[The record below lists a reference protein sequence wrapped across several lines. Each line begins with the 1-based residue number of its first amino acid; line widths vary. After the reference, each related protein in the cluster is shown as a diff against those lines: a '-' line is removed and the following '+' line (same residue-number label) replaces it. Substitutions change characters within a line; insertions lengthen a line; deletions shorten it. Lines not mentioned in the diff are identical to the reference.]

1 MLATAVRSFVSSE
14 NSTNLFVVVT
24 GLQKELAVEQI
35 RACYEN
41 VGGVLRMKVY
51 STPSFQN
58 IAILELDNPET
69 FMRASCRR
77 VHVGSYHNQAIYAY
91 RQQMPELGQ
100 LIRKKTKLKMQYEIR
115 DERDPRDF
123 KDSLL
128 QFLSKTCGFFN
139 VKKCRCVGLRGD
151 ITLSVEPSFSLSKIS
166 SSPFFTF
173 QKETVSFTYI
183 VDELDESSLAN
194 ILIPKHL
201 TLSPQEPSRGANL
214 NFVISTFCQN
224 MIDGQVAA
232 PDRTSCDQNESGI
245 QSLALSLENT
255 TQDHLEE
262 LDCSE
267 IEKAYR
273 TYFLEGH
280 ANAEK
285 SSIFRKF
292 PAYFSETENF
302 SFLENFGNKLLSNY
316 YRKGPLQIPESPEE
330 KPNPA
335 SGILAKESLQIAPL
349 RLDKTVKPTA
359 TPQPNGPSVPV
370 ELKVVEIL
378 HRLVQV
384 SALSSGSSPCALAR
398 EVYSSIAAKID
409 PETPSQQMLR
419 VTLKIL
425 KTKYRKVKRRER
437 KRDGRLGREVD
448 DQDESGD
455 EDQLGAPKADGHPLV
470 CEVVSQLQTSQETG
484 YTFSNQDLWR
494 VLQSCDPEWRDFIW
508 KYRTNEEYMNT
519 DLAAHLSGMQEENK
533 PFVQLNNLYHNLPNS
548 AQHSKYPRNP
558 TEAYDHLPFYE
569 QKPYQSKDLRIN
581 GTPSANLLGRAPSVT
596 PTVKAS
602 TFDPFSTGFRL
613 SSTANLPLELKHKVQ
628 RVHQPKTSPNTSV
641 PLNTTSPSTHSE
653 AGTPS
658 PPVTSDDRW
667 IAQHLESNLRFN
679 RMVSPIL
686 WR

>member
-14 NSTNLFVVVT
+14 NSTNLFVVNT

-35 RACYEN
+35 RSCYEN

-51 STPSFQN
+51 SAPSFQN
-58 IAILELDNPET
+58 IAILELDNAET

-77 VHVGSYHNQAIYAY
+77 VHVGNYHNQAIYAY

-100 LIRKKTKLKMQYEIR
+100 LIRKKTKLKLQYELQGQ
-115 DERDPRDF
+115 RDPKDF

-151 ITLSVEPSFSLSKIS
+151 ITLSVEPSFSLSRIS
-166 SSPFFTF
+166 SSAFFTF
-173 QKETVSFTYI
+173 EKETVSFNYL
-183 VDELDESSLAN
+183 VDELDESLLAN
-194 ILIPKHL
+194 LLIPKHL

-214 NFVISTFCQN
+214 NFVISTLCQN

-232 PDRTSCDQNESGI
+232 PDRTIGEQPESGI
-245 QSLALSLENT
+245 QSLAMTLENT
-255 TQDHLEE
+255 THDHLEE
-262 LDCSE
+262 LDCFE
-267 IEKAYR
+267 IGKAHK
-273 TYFLEGH
+273 TYFLEGQT
-280 ANAEK
+280 NIEK
-285 SSIFRKF
+285 SSIFSKF

-302 SFLENFGNKLLSNY
+302 SFIENIGNRLLSTD
-316 YRKGPLQIPESPEE
+316 YRKVPLKIPENPEE
-330 KPNPA
+330 KPNPT
-335 SGILAKESLQIAPL
+335 SEILGQEENKMAPV
-349 RLDKTVKPTA
+349 RLDKTVKPNP

-384 SALSSGSSPCALAR
+384 STLSSASSPSALAR

-455 EDQLGAPKADGHPLV
+455 EDQLGAPKAGGHPLV
-470 CEVVSQLQTSQETG
+470 CEVLSQLQTSQETG
-484 YTFSNQDLWR
+484 YTFSNQELWR

-508 KYRTNEEYMNT
+508 KYRATEEYFSSGV
-519 DLAAHLSGMQEENK
+519 AANLIGMQEVNK

-548 AQHSKYPRNP
+548 AQYSKLPRNP
-558 TEAYDHLPFYE
+558 TEAYNHLPFYE
-569 QKPYQSKDLRIN
+569 QIPGQSKDLRIN
-581 GTPSANLLGRAPSVT
+581 GTSSANLLGRAPSVT

-602 TFDPFSTGFRL
+602 TYDPFSTGFRL
-613 SSTANLPLELKHKVQ
+613 SSTAHLPLELKQRVQ
-628 RVHQPKTSPNTSV
+628 RPHQPKTSPNPPV

-653 AGTPS
+653 AGNPS

-667 IAQHLESNLRFN
+667 IVQHIESNLRFN